1 MRKLSELKQ
10 DYSNNSLLLDSKIQ
24 KISLLSENLKIFEEN
39 ERNYKN
45 QIETLI
51 IEKEKYIN
59 EKEIIKTKL
68 QSANYEL
75 NTIKHQFLD
84 QNQEMSLIIQDFESA
99 KAQIFS
105 LKNQV
110 SDQAI
115 YKKKIEAEN

>member
-1 MRKLSELKQ
+1 M
-10 DYSNNSLLLDSKIQ
+10 
-24 KISLLSENLKIFEEN
+24 LSENLKIFEEN